1 MKNQGGRSSRLPKPE
16 FRPDEMRTCKGCG
29 KSKSLGMDFAT
40 EWAKDHWQ
48 TRHFC
53 IECRD
58 SVKHPP
64 RKMSPGTERLAG
76 IRVSD
81 RESKR
86 KAMLNAPRDEVN
98 IPLIQRM
105 DVVQKALAEIMEID
119 PDDAATMVSPWR
131 CRQFMD
137 SKQAEWWSKV
147 TEACTKRFTD
157 AYHDDPGLV

>member
-1 MKNQGGRSSRLPKPE
+1 VKNQGGRSSRPPKPDFGNE
-16 FRPDEMRTCKGCG
+16 KRRCKLCG
-29 KSKSLGMDFAT
+29 QLKSLALDFAT
-40 EWAKDHWQ
+40 EWAKDHWS
-48 TRHFC
+48 TRHQC
-53 IECRD
+53 TECREPG
-58 SVKHPP
+58 KHP
-64 RKMSPGTERLAG
+64 RKPGSTPDRLAQ
-76 IRVSD
+76 IRLSD

-105 DVVQKALAEIMEID
+105 DVVQKALAEIMEIN

-157 AYHDDPGLV
+157 VYHDDPGLV